1 MGHTH
6 NLLRYNVIMGIMG
19 IMGIFWIMLGCYN
32 VKMGVRGIRDKR
44 GIKVKM
50 AIML

>member
-6 NLLRYNVIMGIMG
+6 NLLRYNVIMG

-44 GIKVKM
+44 GIRVKM

>member
-19 IMGIFWIMLGCYN
+19 IFWIMLGIGCYN

-44 GIKVKM
+44 GIRVKM